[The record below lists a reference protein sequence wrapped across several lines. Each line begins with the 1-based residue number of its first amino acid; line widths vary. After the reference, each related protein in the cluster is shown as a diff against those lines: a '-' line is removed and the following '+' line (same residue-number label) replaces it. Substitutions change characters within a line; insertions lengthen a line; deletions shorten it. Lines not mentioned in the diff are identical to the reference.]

1 MKKFIVLVLFICLFL
16 ITYTYQDEIYN
27 VYMSFASK
35 SNVTLKEKNDYTR
48 NYSFKY
54 VSLTDNFLPETLEE
68 VRNVYYT
75 ILNSGVDEF
84 SFYCKKDTTCLDNVK
99 SLANDQ
105 TSLSIINNY
114 VHPFNS
120 FKQIT
125 TNYDETDK
133 VTVSIEHNYNDNVRE
148 IILNKVKEIESE
160 IWNNSMTDR
169 EKIKV
174 AHDYIINHS
183 RYDKERSDNG
193 IINYQSD
200 IAYGPLLQG
209 YSLCG
214 GYTDAMELFL
224 EDLNI
229 ESYRISN
236 DKHVW
241 NAVFLDNT
249 WYHLDLTW
257 DDPITSNNQDILE
270 YTYFLVGNDDLEQT
284 DNNNQHNFD
293 KSIYLE
299 FSN

>member
-16 ITYTYQDEIYN
+16 ITYIYQDEIYN
-27 VYMSFASK
+27 VYTSFASK
-35 SNVTLKEKNDYTR
+35 PNVTLKEKNDYTR
-48 NYSFKY
+48 SYSFKY
-54 VSLTDNFLPETLEE
+54 VSLTDNFSPETLEE

-99 SLANDQ
+99 ALANDQ

-120 FKQIT
+120 FKRIT
-125 TNYDETDK
+125 TNYDETNK

-148 IILNKVKEIESE
+148 IVLNKVSEIETE
-160 IWNNSMTDR
+160 IWNSSMTNR
-169 EKIKV
+169 EKIKA

-209 YSLCG
+209 HSLCG

-224 EDLNI
+224 EDLGI

-241 NAVFLDNT
+241 NGVFLDGT

-270 YTYFLVGNDDLEQT
+270 YTYFLVNNEALEKA
-284 DNNNQHNFD
+284 DNNQHSFD

>member
-48 NYSFKY
+48 SYSFKY

-120 FKQIT
+120 FKQIA

-241 NAVFLDNT
+241 NAVFLDNN

-270 YTYFLVGNDDLEQT
+270 YTYFLVGNDDLEQA

-293 KSIYLE
+293 KGIYLE